1 MISRRTLF
9 AGLAALPL
17 GLAARPAPAAPAPSG
32 ASAWAD
38 GHEARVRLVAG
49 GSDGAARLAALEM
62 DLAPGF
68 KTYWRHP
75 GESGLPPSFDWAGS
89 KNLDRVEVLWP
100 APHRFE
106 DAGGVT
112 YGWDRDVLIPL
123 RVVPKHPDKSVRLFL
138 KLAYGVCKDI
148 CVPNAADLALDLPPG
163 DGPHRERVAAALAR
177 VPTPRPLGAEGFLA
191 VLSAEPKAEG
201 AKGAVAVRVR
211 AGTEATLFV
220 EAPDGWYLAAER
232 PPARSGDVAEFRV
245 EVLERPREAAGP
257 LPLRL
262 TLVAGERAIETEA
275 TLDTAALP
283 R

>member
-1 MISRRTLF
+1 MISRRILLASLSTL
-9 AGLAALPL
+9 AL
-17 GLAARPAPAAPAPSG
+17 GLPAAPAAAA

-38 GHEARVRLVAG
+38 GFEARVRLVAG
-49 GSDGAARLAALEM
+49 GSDGSARLAAVEM

-75 GESGLPPSFDWAGS
+75 GESGLPPTFDWSGS
-89 KNLDRVEVLWP
+89 KNLDRVEVMWP
-100 APHRFE
+100 APRRFE

-123 RVVPKHPDKSVRLFL
+123 RVVPKHPDKPVRLFL

-148 CVPNAADLALDLPPG
+148 CVPNAADLALDLGPG
-163 DGPHRERVAAALAR
+163 DGPHRERVEAALAR
-177 VPTPRPLGAEGFLA
+177 VPKPRPLGADGELA
-191 VLSAEPKAEG
+191 ILSAEPRADG
-201 AKGAVAVRVR
+201 PKGAVAVRVR
-211 AGTEATLFV
+211 APGAGAPALFV

-232 PPARSGDVAEFRV
+232 PPTRDGDGATFMV
-245 EVLERPREAAGP
+245 EVLERPREIGGA

-275 TLDTAALP
+275 SLDTAALP